1 MKQAMD
7 WRSDQTLPSPPQRGW
22 ARFLDVGSLRASGL
36 QGASKGEYK
45 VWCQWWYTFL
55 GTVFI
60 SFSEGSVNQKKK
72 KKLWT
77 PDWILLLLA
86 VLRMEPRARIL
97 LLSCTLAL
105 FLASLTIGKALDLER
120 QDLSVLISL
129 ISPPGPKESRLTQ
142 E

>member
-60 SFSEGSVNQKKK
+60 SFSAGSVNQKKK
-72 KKLWT
+72 KKVMDPRLDFVVVGSAEDGT
-77 PDWILLLLA
+77 QGTHSATELYPSPISGFFDYRESLGSREAGPLRPDL
-86 VLRMEPRARIL
+86 PH
-97 LLSCTLAL
+97 
-105 FLASLTIGKALDLER
+105 
-120 QDLSVLISL
+120 
-129 ISPPGPKESRLTQ
+129 
-142 E
+142 